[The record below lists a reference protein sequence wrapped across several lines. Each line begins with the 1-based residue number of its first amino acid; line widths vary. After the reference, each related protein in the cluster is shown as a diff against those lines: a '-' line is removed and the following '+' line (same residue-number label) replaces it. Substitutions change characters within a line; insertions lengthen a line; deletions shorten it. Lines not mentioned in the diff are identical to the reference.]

1 MVSSYSAV
9 VLYFG
14 GGVVI
19 VVDDLARRGY
29 EHEKKRMIMNKCLKL
44 AMSSSD
50 QILIGK
56 LLDVEKLLGGLGV
69 YRE

>member
-29 EHEKKRMIMNKCLKL
+29 EYEKKRMIMNKCLKL
-44 AMSSSD
+44 AMSLSD
-50 QILIGK
+50 QILIGEIIGCGK
-56 LLDVEKLLGGLGV
+56 ITRRIRRK
-69 YRE
+69 